1 MICAGGI
8 GEGSTPE
15 DSGGAM
21 MTILGEKFYQQGII
35 AGGDMFT
42 VAGRSDVYE
51 DHGYYTEVSQYCDW
65 IKEITRG
72 EIECEN

>member
-15 DSGGAM
+15 DSGGSM
-21 MTILGEKFYQQGII
+21 MTIINDKFYQQGII

-42 VAGRSDVYE
+42 VAGRSDTYE
-51 DHGYYTEVSQYCDW
+51 DHGYYTDICQYCDW
-65 IKEITRG
+65 IKEMTKG
-72 EIECEN
+72 EVECEN